1 MTKRVSASVL
11 TAVSAL
17 LLAAMPVQVFSQAK
31 QPVLKGTERVKMFSA
46 QAEMK
51 ANSPYQD
58 LHWQYIGP
66 TNISGRCTDVEAISP
81 RGGQYIIWVGS
92 ATGGVWKSVNEGTTF
107 EPVFDEMP
115 TASIG
120 DIAIDP

>member
-51 ANSPYQD
+51 AITLQ
-58 LHWQYIGP
+58 
-66 TNISGRCTDVEAISP
+66 
-81 RGGQYIIWVGS
+81 GS
-92 ATGGVWKSVNEGTTF
+92 ALAVYRSHKHQRT
-107 EPVFDEMP
+107 MH
-115 TASIG
+115 
-120 DIAIDP
+120 